1 MSTFNLNNVVKEA
14 ANELNDV
21 RLMAKLAIRDM
32 MAADAKYH
40 LNCYVKL
47 LNRYRSHNY
56 RKNNKHV
63 AQ

>member
-1 MSTFNLNNVVKEA
+1 MVKEA
-14 ANELNDV
+14 ATELNDV
-21 RLMAKLAIRDM
+21 ILMAKLAIRDM